1 MRELQSTFSQKQ
13 QPRSAAAKADSR
25 VQTFA
30 VYGAFLLIATIVFG
44 TLSFRPF

>member
-1 MRELQSTFSQKQ
+1 MRDVQSTLNQKRQ
-13 QPRSAAAKADSR
+13 TRSAAAKNDSR
-25 VQTFA
+25 AQIFA